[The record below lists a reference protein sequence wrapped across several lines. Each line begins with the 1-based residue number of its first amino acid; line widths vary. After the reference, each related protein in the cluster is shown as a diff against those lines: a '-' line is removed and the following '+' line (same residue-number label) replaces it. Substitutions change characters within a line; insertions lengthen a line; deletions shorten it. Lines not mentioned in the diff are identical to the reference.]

1 MSLPYLAPPVKPG
14 TPGGERREG
23 RRRSSLMDESSD
35 EEDRTSFEFPGER
48 RVSLPFASYF
58 GSPYRETSESTERP
72 PDAEGVLYSLAN
84 KLFDMLGLP
93 LGTPVA
99 KANSGARLFTPKETA
114 IIFDWDDTLFPTWHV
129 LESLKETLPAD
140 AAFHASLERLSG
152 TVRELLRLAKTCG
165 QVAIVTLSRRPWVAN
180 SASQYMRSLEIEKL
194 LKELSI
200 PVIYSRECVKKH
212 MMRSPDGEFEEGVC
226 PLTMAKEQAMKK
238 VLKKLYGKNPWS
250 NVLSI
255 GDSVTERTAITELLW
270 ASGDARSCCKTL
282 KMLQDPSIEQLQK
295 ELNVIKDALP
305 QMAQRAEDFAFTIDD
320 KGLIAGCL

>member
-1 MSLPYLAPPVKPG
+1 
-14 TPGGERREG
+14 
-23 RRRSSLMDESSD
+23 
-35 EEDRTSFEFPGER
+35 
-48 RVSLPFASYF
+48 
-58 GSPYRETSESTERP
+58 
-72 PDAEGVLYSLAN
+72 
-84 KLFDMLGLP
+84 MLGLP

-282 KMLQDPSIEQLQK
+282 KMLQALRIRPAAVRRFFLFFLGEAFSGGKRRQGFLLGSLSELFSGKPSCVCADCPFLS
-295 ELNVIKDALP
+295 
-305 QMAQRAEDFAFTIDD
+305 RF
-320 KGLIAGCL
+320 CLLLLG